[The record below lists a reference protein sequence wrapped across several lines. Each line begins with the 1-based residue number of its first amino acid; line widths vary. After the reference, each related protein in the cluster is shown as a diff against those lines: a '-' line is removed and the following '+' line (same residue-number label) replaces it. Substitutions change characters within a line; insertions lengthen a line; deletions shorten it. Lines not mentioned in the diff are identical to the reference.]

1 MDQSLHV
8 QLAEEGADYERLQ
21 RLAGHLRDELR
32 DVGGVEPTLLQA
44 GEAPEG
50 SRALDIIVVGGLVLK
65 LLDSAALWA
74 AIDAIRGWPGGA
86 RGPLAPSTSRSAT
99 TRRPLGRDNEDQ
111 ERLVDMFVNR
121 HTSQGTGS
129 RGRRAQTTDRCD
141 DDYEHEAA
149 GGFGRRPLMRPL
161 WPG

>member
-8 QLAEEGADYERLQ
+8 QLAEQGADDERLQ

-65 LLDSAALWA
+65 LLDSAALRA
-74 AIDAIRGWPGGA
+74 AIGAIRGWLGRGA
-86 RGPLAPSTSRSAT
+86 GAPRTVHIAIGDDSIDLSAAT
-99 TRRPLGRDNEDQ
+99 TEDQ
-111 ERLVDMFVNR
+111 ERLVEMFVSR
-121 HTSQGTGS
+121 HTSQGDGQS
-129 RGRRAQTTDRCD
+129 WSASA
-141 DDYEHEAA
+141 EH
-149 GGFGRRPLMRPL
+149 
-161 WPG
+161 